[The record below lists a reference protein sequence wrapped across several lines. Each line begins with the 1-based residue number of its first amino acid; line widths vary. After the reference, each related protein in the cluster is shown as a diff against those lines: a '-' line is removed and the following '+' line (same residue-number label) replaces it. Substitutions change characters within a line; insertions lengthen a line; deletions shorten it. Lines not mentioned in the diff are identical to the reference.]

1 MKILIVD
8 NEKAIREGLRIMIE
22 DSFLE
27 VTAIAEA
34 NDIETA
40 QRLIQKEAPELI
52 FLDVELDNESGFDL
66 ADSFKDPHFSLV
78 FITAHNKY
86 AVEAF
91 RFSAIDFLLK
101 PIDAD
106 ELKRA
111 IERARENKLKKEMV
125 AQLAILKESFRNPTQ
140 HDRKIVLKDQ
150 ESIYF
155 IKVNDIFY
163 LEADGPYTRFFIRDS
178 HPVLISRNL
187 KEYEIMLEDQGFI
200 RAHHSYLVNSNHVVK
215 YDKADGGTLVLSDAS
230 RVSISQRKKEFVLQ
244 KLQLST

>member
-8 NEKAIREGLRIMIE
+8 NEKAIRDGLRILIE
-22 DSFLE
+22 DNFPDITSIFD
-27 VTAIAEA
+27 A
-34 NDIETA
+34 NDIA
-40 QRLIQKEAPELI
+40 SAKQLIRKQSPDLI

-66 ADSFKDPHFSLV
+66 AESFDEPAFSLV

-86 AVEAF
+86 AVDAF

-101 PIDAD
+101 PIDSD
-106 ELKRA
+106 ELRRA
-111 IERARENKLKKEMV
+111 IERARQDTLKKEMV
-125 AQLAILKESFRNPTQ
+125 AQLSILKESFRNPGQ
-140 HDRKIVLKDQ
+140 QDRKIVLKDQ

-155 IKVNDIFY
+155 IKVNDIYY
-163 LEADGPYTRFFIRDS
+163 LEADGPYTRFFIRENN
-178 HPVLISRNL
+178 PVLISRNL
-187 KEYEIMLEDQGFI
+187 KEYENMLEDQGFI

-215 YDKADGGTLVLSDAS
+215 YDKADGGTLVLSNGS